1 MYRNPSPALRAASDW
16 AGIVRSTRQLT
27 LSMNTIDVSKRLP
40 RSPVLDTGMV
50 KVGGRDWSIDFTLND
65 EVPLVDVEEGLRRY
79 LREAHGWFTGG
90 AVTVN
95 VGRRVLSPDQLRRM
109 RDILEDE
116 FKVKIARFWCRSE
129 ALEKAISEAVG
140 VRVGVETRRRSPVSA
155 DDDLWLPEP
164 PLMVKRACR
173 SGTNICHN
181 GDVVVMGDVNPGAQV
196 LATGDI
202 IVLGT
207 LRGIAHA
214 GANAIDPTEAV
225 IIALA
230 LQPTQ
235 LRIGPH
241 LSVAPSDR
249 GSHAVP
255 AHPEIAYLSGNSIM
269 VAPFIGGSDRTK
281 ERNVS

>member
-1 MYRNPSPALRAASDW
+1 MYRNLSPVLRVPSDW
-16 AGIVRSTRQLT
+16 AGIARSTRQLA
-27 LSMNTIDVSKRLP
+27 LSMNTNDGSERLP
-40 RSPVLDTGMV
+40 RRSVLDTGMV

-79 LREAHGWFTGG
+79 LREARGWFTGG

-95 VGRRVLSPDQLRRM
+95 VGRRVLSPEQLRSI

-116 FKVKIARFWCRSE
+116 FQVKVARFWCRSE
-129 ALEKAISEAVG
+129 ALEKAISEEAGVPVG
-140 VRVGVETRRRSPVSA
+140 VVTRRRSPVSA
-155 DDDLWLPEP
+155 DEDLWLPEP
-164 PLMVKRACR
+164 PLMVKGACR
-173 SGTNICHN
+173 SGANIHHN
-181 GDVVVMGDVNPGAQV
+181 GDVVVRGDVNPGAQV
-196 LATGDI
+196 IATGDI

-214 GANAIDPTEAV
+214 GANGADPSSAV

-230 LQPTQ
+230 LQPIQ
-235 LRIGPH
+235 LRIGRH
-241 LSVAPSDR
+241 LSVAPADR

-255 AHPEIAYLSGNSIM
+255 AHPEIAYMSGNSIM
-269 VAPFIGGSDRTK
+269 VAPFIGGSERTK